1 MMPSSTHID
10 IPFFI
15 SSFEFLTLYGLDLDL
30 KWKEKKKKSWQI
42 FFNAVNCQFFSLEIS
57 LHYSHHF

>member
-15 SSFEFLTLYGLDLDL
+15 SSLEFLTLYGSDLDL

-42 FFNAVNCQFFSLEIS
+42 FF
-57 LHYSHHF
+57 

>member
-15 SSFEFLTLYGLDLDL
+15 SSFEFLTLYGSDLDL
-30 KWKEKKKKSWQI
+30 KWKEKKKNSWQI
-42 FFNAVNCQFFSLEIS
+42 FFLM
-57 LHYSHHF
+57 L